1 MVNTLNW
8 RSSANNFWR
17 MDDNLMNFVNSETS
31 NTSLLDLSGFRIHKL
46 NELRICEE
54 SSRGISKLLNTQF
67 SEWCFEMYVNIL
79 SPRINRHIYYLK

>member
-1 MVNTLNW
+1 MVNTQNW

-54 SSRGISKLLNTQF
+54 S
-67 SEWCFEMYVNIL
+67 
-79 SPRINRHIYYLK
+79 